1 MLVVN
6 KEQLMV
12 SQSKLKTERRISRVL
27 TVLSKVGL
35 QITVESGSDKRHSNS
50 LVSPSIIN
58 YVLFNPD

>member
-1 MLVVN
+1 
-6 KEQLMV
+6 MV